1 MRSIASIV
9 MILILVCTFS
19 ALAETVSVNSGQ
31 AVPASDH
38 PSSYD
43 GTPTIP
49 HLNELDEA
57 YVCLIKDVNG
67 WSNANEEIL
76 ISMAPEVT
84 YDLITSSM
92 IATTDFSDYTF
103 VLTSSDQNAAYNQ
116 NLLDNMAILEGYVEG
131 GGWLQ
136 FHMGTNTHTP
146 HLTLWD
152 GTTYVYE
159 DNANENFMG
168 PDGMDHPALEGVA
181 EPYPG
186 NFTNHGILVDYPV
199 DAAVIV
205 VTGAG
210 NPTYVEFEYGN
221 GNVVVTT
228 MTMEHLWQYHNDT
241 SGPILWNTINYMA
254 NRAPSG
260 PVQIEIIPDNAP
272 ISIPQGGTFT
282 FGVHLTS
289 EYPPT
294 TQAWVW
300 TEIEFPNG
308 QVFGPIARAHP
319 NIFFGMDVWVTN
331 LSQTMP
337 ITSPVGEYRY
347 YINVGLNQVNPLI
360 YDYFR
365 FNVTPAAAGSTGGT
379 EWTSTGLEQLNEIT
393 GDVSEALS
401 VPVEFELAQVYPNPF
416 NPTANVSVVLPKAT
430 QLTVGVYNVIGQLV
444 SELTTG
450 QFSAGTHNFVLDGS
464 NLSSGVYF
472 VRAMT
477 SEGDAG
483 MQKVM
488 LMK

>member
-1 MRSIASIV
+1 MRSITSFV

-19 ALAETVSVNSGQ
+19 AFAETVSVNSGQ

-49 HLNELDEA
+49 HMNELDEA

-67 WSNANEEIL
+67 WSNADEEIL
-76 ISMAPEVT
+76 ISMAPDVT
-84 YDLITSSM
+84 YDLITSSQ

-103 VLTSSDQNAAYNQ
+103 VLVAGNQ
-116 NLLDNMAILEGYVEG
+116 NPTFNQNVLDNIGLLEEYVDG
-131 GGWLQ
+131 GGWLE
-136 FHMGTNTHTP
+136 FHMATNSHTP
-146 HLTLWD
+146 AMMLWD
-152 GTTYVYE
+152 GTTYSQDDYQ
-159 DNANENFMG
+159 NENFMG
-168 PDGMDHPALEGVA
+168 PDGLDHPALEGVA

-186 NFTNHGILVDYPV
+186 SSTNHGYVTNFPL

-205 VTGAG
+205 VTGSG
-210 NPTYVEFEYGN
+210 NPTYIEYGYGA

-228 MTMEHLWQYHNDT
+228 MTMEYLWQNFNDT
-241 SGPILWNTINYMA
+241 SGQILWNTINYMA
-254 NRAPSG
+254 NRPPAG
-260 PVQIEIIPDNAP
+260 PVQIEIIPDNPP
-272 ISIPQGGTFT
+272 ISVPQGGSFT
-282 FGVHLTS
+282 FGVHITS

-300 TEIEFPNG
+300 TVIEFPNG
-308 QVFGPIARAHP
+308 QQFGPIAQARP

-331 LSQTMP
+331 ISQTMP
-337 ITSPVGEYRY
+337 INSPVGQYRY
-347 YINVGLNQVNPLI
+347 YVNAGLNLGNALI

-365 FNVTPAAAGSTGGT
+365 FDVTPALAGATGGYD
-379 EWTSTGLEQLNEIT
+379 WTSTGLEQLNEIAGEESAT
-393 GDVSEALS
+393 LT

-416 NPTANVSVVLPKAT
+416 NPTANVSVVLPSAT
-430 QLTVGVYNVIGQLV
+430 QLTVGVYNVMGQQVAELTSGQL
-444 SELTTG
+444 
-450 QFSAGTHNFVLDGS
+450 SAGTHNFVLDGS

-477 SEGDAG
+477 SNGDAG